1 MPGQA
6 EAFGIVDHE
15 EQHRYDQSEQQQR
28 HKHSNGVETRL
39 LEPALVFAPDAS
51 PPDTPQGKK
60 SSRTDNLSCADADN
74 TPAPAAIPRTVR
86 IESENLLILQSPD

>member
-1 MPGQA
+1 M
-6 EAFGIVDHE
+6 VDHE

-28 HKHSNGVETRL
+28 HKHLNGVET
-39 LEPALVFAPDAS
+39 ALVFAPDAS
-51 PPDTPQGKK
+51 PPDTPQCEK